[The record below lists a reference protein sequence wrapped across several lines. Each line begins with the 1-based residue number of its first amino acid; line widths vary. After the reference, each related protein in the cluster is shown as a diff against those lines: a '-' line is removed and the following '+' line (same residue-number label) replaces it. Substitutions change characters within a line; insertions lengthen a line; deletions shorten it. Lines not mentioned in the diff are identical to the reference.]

1 MSDAAAHEFQF
12 ESAGH
17 QRETAISG
25 IWLFLATEALFFG
38 PIFLSWIY
46 ARHAD
51 PIAFDAG
58 ARQTEL
64 MIGLTNTALLIASS
78 FAYSVG
84 LACIRFGSR
93 RGMVIW
99 LAIAWALGAAFIAL
113 KFGVEWQMDLQK
125 GLFPGPHFAI
135 HGPARNGAQL
145 FFAFYFFGTA
155 LHGLHL
161 IVGLGLLVW
170 IIFQAK
176 RYTAERHSPAHV
188 VGLYWSFIDIIWLIL
203 FPLIYLMGRAS

>member
-12 ESAGH
+12 TSAEH

-25 IWLFLATEALFFG
+25 IWLFLASEALFFG

-51 PIAFDAG
+51 PSAFDVG
-58 ARQTEL
+58 GRRTDL
-64 MIGLTNTALLIASS
+64 TIGLANTALLIACS
-78 FAYSVG
+78 FAYGVG
-84 LACIRFGSR
+84 LALIGFGR
-93 RGMVIW
+93 RRAMVIW
-99 LAIAWALGAAFIAL
+99 LAIAWALGAAFIGL
-113 KFGVEWQMDLQK
+113 KFGVEWRADLNQ
-125 GLFPGPHFAI
+125 GLFPGADFSI
-135 HGPARNGAQL
+135 HGPARSGAQL

-161 IVGLGLLVW
+161 LIGLGLLAW
-170 IIFQAK
+170 IIIRAERF
-176 RYTAERHSPAHV
+176 TAEDHTPVHV
-188 VGLYWSFIDIIWLIL
+188 VGLYWTFIDVIWLIL

>member
-1 MSDAAAHEFQF
+1 MSDAATHEFQF
-12 ESAGH
+12 ASSEH

-51 PIAFDAG
+51 PSAFDAG
-58 ARQTEL
+58 GRQTEL
-64 MIGLTNTALLIASS
+64 TIGLANTALLISSS

-84 LACIRFGSR
+84 LALIGFGRR
-93 RGMVIW
+93 RGMVMW
-99 LAIAWALGAAFIAL
+99 LLIAWALGAAFIGL
-113 KFGVEWQMDLQK
+113 KFGVEWQTDLQK
-125 GLFPGPHFAI
+125 GLFPGSNFSI

-161 IVGLGLLVW
+161 VIGLGILAW
-170 IIFQAK
+170 IIFQAE
-176 RYTAERHSPAHV
+176 RFTADSHSPVHV
-188 VGLYWSFIDIIWLIL
+188 VGLYWTFIDIIWLIL

>member
-1 MSDAAAHEFQF
+1 MSDAAAHQFQF
-12 ESAGH
+12 ASAEH

-25 IWLFLATEALFFG
+25 IWLFLASEALFFG

-51 PIAFDAG
+51 PSAFDAG
-58 ARQTEL
+58 GRHTEL

-84 LACIRFGSR
+84 LAFIGFGSR
-93 RGMVIW
+93 RGMAIW
-99 LAIAWALGAAFIAL
+99 LAIAWALGAAFIGL
-113 KFGVEWQMDLQK
+113 KFGIEWQMDLKK
-125 GLFPGPHFAI
+125 GLFPGPSFAI
-135 HGPARNGAQL
+135 HGPARSGAQL

-161 IVGLGLLVW
+161 LVGLGLLAW
-170 IIFQAK
+170 IIVQAG
-176 RYTAERHSPAHV
+176 RFTAERHSPVQV

-203 FPLIYLMGRAS
+203 FPLIYLIGRAS

>member
-1 MSDAAAHEFQF
+1 MSNAAAHEFQF
-12 ESAGH
+12 ASAEH

-25 IWLFLATEALFFG
+25 IWLFLASETMFFG
-38 PIFLSWIY
+38 PIFLAWIY

-51 PIAFDAG
+51 PNAFDAG

-84 LACIRFGSR
+84 LGYIGFGSR

-99 LAIAWALGAAFIAL
+99 LLIAWAFGAAFIGL
-113 KFGVEWQMDLQK
+113 KFGVEWQMDLGK
-125 GLFPGPHFAI
+125 GLFPGPDFAI
-135 HGPARNGAQL
+135 RGPARNGAQL

-161 IVGLGLLVW
+161 LVGLGLLGW
-170 IIFQAK
+170 IIMQAE
-176 RYTAERHSPAHV
+176 RFSAERHSPVHV
-188 VGLYWSFIDIIWLIL
+188 VGLYWSFIDIIWLML
-203 FPLIYLMGRAS
+203 FPLIYLIGRAS

>member
-1 MSDAAAHEFQF
+1 MSNAAAHDFQF
-12 ESAGH
+12 ASAEH

-25 IWLFLATEALFFG
+25 IWLFLASEALFFG

-51 PIAFDAG
+51 PSAFDAG

-84 LACIRFGSR
+84 LAYIGFGRR
-93 RGMVIW
+93 RGMVVW
-99 LAIAWALGAAFIAL
+99 LAIAWALGAAFVVL
-113 KFGVEWQMDLQK
+113 KFGVEWQMDLRK
-125 GLFPGPHFAI
+125 GLFPGPNFAI
-135 HGPARNGAQL
+135 HGPARSGAQL

-161 IVGLGLLVW
+161 VVGLGLLAW
-170 IIFQAK
+170 IILQAK
-176 RYTAERHSPAHV
+176 RYTAERHSPVHV
-188 VGLYWSFIDIIWLIL
+188 VGLYWSFVDIIWLIL